1 MLRNLKQKLV
11 TVMWKVVQVME
22 EEESGVGL
30 VELGLGLVELQQE
43 DHEQV
48 VQEVVGVGHVVA
60 QKDKCINL
68 ATTSTY
74 YRGNRFLILL
84 YVQ

>member
-11 TVMWKVVQVME
+11 TVMWKLVCIVVQVRE

-43 DHEQV
+43 DQEQV

-60 QKDKCINL
+60 K
-68 ATTSTY
+68 
-74 YRGNRFLILL
+74 G
-84 YVQ
+84 